1 MVSKFSDS
9 SDAKKLHE
17 DSLFRFGSGMQD
29 GSQIWSAVSKEAEA
43 LFHLNENAS
52 THSAY
57 SKASKSYKGVF
68 SFQLSYDFLKPMFAI
83 SMCRHYMFICIYKV
97 FFFVCIC
104 QIPEEVNRLL
114 PWEHL
119 LLTFYV
125 YFLVVCLYFFL

>member
-29 GSQIWSAVSKEAEA
+29 GSQIWSAVSKESEA

-97 FFFVCIC
+97 FFLCV
-104 QIPEEVNRLL
+104 
-114 PWEHL
+114 
-119 LLTFYV
+119 YV
-125 YFLVVCLYFFL
+125 KYRRK